1 MNFNNSYFPRGIIE
15 IEFGSSSSIE
25 NFTDTS
31 TTELI
36 ERFSDSGSTSSRLSE
51 ILSGVSSSDSLDR
64 RLNRNRILK
73 ARFFLFAYT
82 FMWVG
87 AFITGPITISPSE

>member
-36 ERFSDSGSTSSRLSE
+36 ERFSDSGSTRSKLLERLSE
-51 ILSGVSSSDSLDR
+51 VSSSDSLDR
-64 RLNRNRILK
+64 GHEPESDSK
-73 ARFFLFAYT
+73 D
-82 FMWVG
+82 
-87 AFITGPITISPSE
+87 

>member
-36 ERFSDSGSTSSRLSE
+36 ERFSDSGSTRSKL
-51 ILSGVSSSDSLDR
+51 
-64 RLNRNRILK
+64 
-73 ARFFLFAYT
+73 
-82 FMWVG
+82 
-87 AFITGPITISPSE
+87 